1 MCEHLMASPEGHR
14 YAPIY
19 MAILKNNPKLID
31 DDLREQMQTKA
42 NINVCDSCKNAV
54 QSSKDF
60 WENAIVRLIKN
71 IFICKYNSLFILGIR
86 S

>member
-1 MCEHLMASPEGHR
+1 
-14 YAPIY
+14 
-19 MAILKNNPKLID
+19 
-31 DDLREQMQTKA
+31 MQTKA
-42 NINVCDSCKNAV
+42 NTNVCDSCKNAV

-71 IFICKYNSLFILGIR
+71 IFIIKYNSLFVLGIR